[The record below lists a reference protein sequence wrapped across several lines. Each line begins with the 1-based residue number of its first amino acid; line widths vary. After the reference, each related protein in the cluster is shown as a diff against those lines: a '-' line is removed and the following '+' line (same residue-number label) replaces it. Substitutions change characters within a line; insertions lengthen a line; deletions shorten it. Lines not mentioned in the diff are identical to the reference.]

1 MKEFFSI
8 FKNSLTRKC
17 MALLMS
23 LLVVGAASAQ
33 TRVTGTVTDESGH
46 PLMGVTVIVVGTNT
60 GAITN
65 LQGQYSIAAKPG
77 NTLEFQYLGMMSER
91 KTVGGGI
98 TSIDVSLKEDSARV
112 DEVVVVGYGTMK
124 RASITGAVS
133 QIDGKELL
141 KAPMGNVT
149 NMLGGRVAGVVALQ
163 QSGQPG
169 SDGASILVRGS
180 GAKYIV
186 DGVARDFSQIDPN
199 DIESVS
205 VLKDASSAA
214 IYGMDASAVIIVT
227 TKRGKAAPAKI
238 SYTGTFGLSQNAVM
252 LEMLDGPGYAYWY
265 NKAREMDG
273 DTPIF
278 TQRQIDMMLNGDP
291 SDGWGNTNWY
301 EKTFGTGYNQSHNL
315 NVTGGNERIKYFT
328 SIGYFDQEGNVKNFS
343 FDRIN
348 IRSNIETKIA
358 KNWTMAVDLAGR
370 VQRSNRPGFS
380 GDPADWN
387 NIAQQAMR
395 AHPYV
400 PENYNG
406 LPVSTNTSSATVS
419 PLASSE
425 ESGYAK
431 SNTFYFQSNVS
442 LKYDFPFLK
451 GLSAKFMVAY
461 DYSQTYSKI
470 YSTPFRTM
478 VATLPTTLD
487 GNISYAEN
495 WDSRKKSEN
504 SLTEGLTRNTQITT
518 NASLNYAN
526 TFGKHNVS
534 AILLMETYS
543 NDGNNF
549 SAYGEGFS
557 IKELAELKYASIP
570 DKMSINGMSSVARK
584 AGFAAR
590 VNYDYANKYLVELSC
605 RYDGSYLFG
614 GMVDGKRWSPFP
626 AASVGWRISNEPW
639 FDSKAIDNLKLR
651 ASIGLTGTTG
661 ISAYSYL
668 NTLGFLDTP
677 AVVLGGVGVDGMLT
691 SSLANENLTWAKNL
705 QYNGGFDLSMWG
717 GRLGVEFDVFYKYI
731 YDILSGV
738 TATYPSSFGGYYP
751 KYENSNKQAHK
762 GFEITLS
769 HRNRVGDF
777 NYNVSL
783 TGTYTKRK
791 WLHYNDAANT
801 PDWLKLTGK
810 EVGAQVGFISA
821 GLFQSQEEIDNSPT
835 IVGKAVRV
843 GDIKY
848 VDRNG
853 DGVISYEQDRG
864 YVGAAAYPKFVG
876 GLSFSGDWKGIDL
889 SFLFQAGLGRDVALT
904 GVYSG
909 GIMDNTQMTKPFYH
923 GGNSPKYLV
932 ENSWREDNTNAEFP
946 RLSIVQASS
955 NNAYSSTFWYRSGDY
970 LRLKNLQIGYTFP
983 QKWMSRIG
991 IDRLRIYFEGQNLW
1005 TVSELTKFNI
1015 DPEQPGVS
1023 NGYYPQQRIFSFG
1036 VNLAF

>member
-1 MKEFFSI
+1 
-8 FKNSLTRKC
+8 
-17 MALLMS
+17 
-23 LLVVGAASAQ
+23 
-33 TRVTGTVTDESGH
+33 
-46 PLMGVTVIVVGTNT
+46 
-60 GAITN
+60 
-65 LQGQYSIAAKPG
+65 
-77 NTLEFQYLGMMSER
+77 
-91 KTVGGGI
+91 
-98 TSIDVSLKEDSARV
+98 
-112 DEVVVVGYGTMK
+112 
-124 RASITGAVS
+124 
-133 QIDGKELL
+133 
-141 KAPMGNVT
+141 
-149 NMLGGRVAGVVALQ
+149 
-163 QSGQPG
+163 
-169 SDGASILVRGS
+169 
-180 GAKYIV
+180 
-186 DGVARDFSQIDPN
+186 
-199 DIESVS
+199 
-205 VLKDASSAA
+205 
-214 IYGMDASAVIIVT
+214 
-227 TKRGKAAPAKI
+227 
-238 SYTGTFGLSQNAVM
+238 
-252 LEMLDGPGYAYWY
+252 
-265 NKAREMDG
+265 
-273 DTPIF
+273 
-278 TQRQIDMMLNGDP
+278 
-291 SDGWGNTNWY
+291 
-301 EKTFGTGYNQSHNL
+301 
-315 NVTGGNERIKYFT
+315 
-328 SIGYFDQEGNVKNFS
+328 
-343 FDRIN
+343 
-348 IRSNIETKIA
+348 
-358 KNWTMAVDLAGR
+358 
-370 VQRSNRPGFS
+370 
-380 GDPADWN
+380 
-387 NIAQQAMR
+387 MR

-821 GLFQSQEEIDNSPT
+821 GLFQSQEGPGGRCFARLVGWFCAGNLLLAGALLLPGAQTNNGCIYLPLSPGALLAGAGG
-835 IVGKAVRV
+835 VVLAVQ
-843 GDIKY
+843 
-848 VDRNG
+848 
-853 DGVISYEQDRG
+853 GVLRFLGRGGGQVFPARLTVADTALDVRAFCDTGFSVQEPLSGRTVVLVRFGAVQGRLPPALGTYLEQHFA
-864 YVGAAAYPKFVG
+864 GAAPLPVPALGVRLVPCTTVAGHCILPAVPASLCCTGSPAGQGMAEHLYAAFADLPPPPDGWEVLVG
-876 GLSFSGDWKGIDL
+876 
-889 SFLFQAGLGRDVALT
+889 
-904 GVYSG
+904 
-909 GIMDNTQMTKPFYH
+909 N
-923 GGNSPKYLV
+923 
-932 ENSWREDNTNAEFP
+932 E
-946 RLSIVQASS
+946 
-955 NNAYSSTFWYRSGDY
+955 
-970 LRLKNLQIGYTFP
+970 
-983 QKWMSRIG
+983 
-991 IDRLRIYFEGQNLW
+991 
-1005 TVSELTKFNI
+1005 TVS
-1015 DPEQPGVS
+1015 S
-1023 NGYYPQQRIFSFG
+1023 
-1036 VNLAF
+1036 LAHG